1 MYIEHAQI
9 TINLKDAINLRFT
22 KFLRIDGLRHDAAL
36 GKVNRAGNPRRNN
49 SGQHATSEMAK
60 VTLLQKA
67 CRAPGYMLSETRG
80 HDGSYIT
87 YTGETI
93 AKPLP
98 T

>member
-1 MYIEHAQI
+1 
-9 TINLKDAINLRFT
+9 
-22 KFLRIDGLRHDAAL
+22 
-36 GKVNRAGNPRRNN
+36 
-49 SGQHATSEMAK
+49 MAK

-80 HDGSYIT
+80 HDGSYNT

-93 AKPLP
+93 GKPLP